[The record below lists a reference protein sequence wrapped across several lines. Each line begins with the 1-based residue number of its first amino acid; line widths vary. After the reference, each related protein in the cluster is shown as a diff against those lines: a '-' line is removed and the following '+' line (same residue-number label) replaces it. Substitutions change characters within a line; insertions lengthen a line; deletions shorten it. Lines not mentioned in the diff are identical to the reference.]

1 MSDASASNAVG
12 AAHSIAALDSDDEV
26 LSGEA
31 VAIEVQPVG
40 LFFRTLGALIDV
52 VLSWAVFLG
61 YIAVRYWMLGAFGDP
76 ALDRILAV
84 LALVTAF
91 VIVPCTIETLTHGR
105 SLGKLAVG
113 GRIVR
118 IDGGAAGFRHA
129 LIRSLIGVFE
139 TYLTFGA
146 VAFLTAAFTARSQRL
161 GDLVAGTYSQKV
173 RTPHLAARVLMMP
186 QGLESWAA
194 IADVARMP
202 DRLARRISQ
211 YLDSTPQLLPAAR
224 ARIAHELLAEASAYI
239 SPLPAAPPEAV
250 LVAATVLRRERER
263 RALALADAR
272 VQRLSG
278 VDVGV

>member
-12 AAHSIAALDSDDEV
+12 AAHSYAALDGDDEV

-40 LFFRTLGALIDV
+40 LFFRTLGALIDA
-52 VLSWAVFLG
+52 VLSIAVFVA

-76 ALDRILAV
+76 ALDGILSV

-91 VIVPCTIETLTHGR
+91 LIVPCTIETITHGR

-129 LIRSLIGVFE
+129 LIRALIGVFE

-173 RTPHLAARVLMMP
+173 RTPRLVARVLVMP
-186 QGLESWAA
+186 PGLESWAV

-211 YLDSTPQLLPAAR
+211 FLDSTPQLLPAAR
-224 ARIAHELLAEASAYI
+224 ARIAHDLLTEASAYI
-239 SPLPAAPPEAV
+239 SPVPAAPPEAV

>member
-1 MSDASASNAVG
+1 MSDAALPSTAAS
-12 AAHSIAALDSDDEV
+12 AHSAALDRDDEV

-40 LFFRTLGALIDV
+40 LFFRALGALIDGA
-52 VLSWAVFLG
+52 LCWAVFIG
-61 YIAVRYWMLGAFGDP
+61 YLVVRVWLIVTVGDP
-76 ALDRILAV
+76 ALDRILSV

-91 VIVPCTIETLTHGR
+91 VVLPCAIETLTHGR
-105 SLGKLAVG
+105 SLGRLAVG

-118 IDGGAAGFRHA
+118 VDGGGAGFRHA
-129 LIRSLIGVFE
+129 FIRALVGVFE

-173 RTPHLAARVLMMP
+173 RTPRLNPRPIAMP
-186 QGLESWAA
+186 AGLESWAA

-211 YLDSTPQLLPAAR
+211 FLDSAPQLLPAAR
-224 ARIAHELLAEASAYI
+224 ARIAYELLAEASAYI
-239 SPLPAAPPEAV
+239 SPVPTAPPEAV
-250 LVAATVLRRERER
+250 LVAATVLRRERES
-263 RALALADAR
+263 RALRIADER
-272 VQRLSG
+272 VRKLSG
-278 VDVGV
+278 VDVGG